1 MRRFTW
7 KFYLVS
13 WIGLKQKRVG
23 SKSRHYMALNNPR
36 EFSLIDLPRPW

>member
-13 WIGLKQKRVG
+13 RIGLKQKCVG
-23 SKSRHYMALNNPR
+23 SKSHYMALNNPR